1 MVAGGFD
8 SHRPTRL
15 WRMCL
20 EHLREGDSNPHV
32 ASGSEPANVAP
43 CQYLLVLDSG
53 ALRLHQTSK
62 LTIRLLMTRTTEQ
75 MKAARHFRMECIL
88 LGMAMARDGDR
99 ELIIDS
105 INEDELQ
112 SELIGRC
119 IKAVKTKAA
128 EDVAECRRVLAGW
141 GVKVGASVSESLI
154 ATVNLNNA
162 QRNLAAAV
170 DQATIHQ
177 LGDGVSSAIEKVEIC
192 LARLKD
198 MQKEVEENGVAS

>member
-1 MVAGGFD
+1 
-8 SHRPTRL
+8 
-15 WRMCL
+15 
-20 EHLREGDSNPHV
+20 
-32 ASGSEPANVAP
+32 
-43 CQYLLVLDSG
+43 
-53 ALRLHQTSK
+53 
-62 LTIRLLMTRTTEQ
+62 MTRTTEQ

-119 IKAVKTKAA
+119 IKAVKTKDAS
-128 EDVAECRRVLAGW
+128 DIAECRRILAGW
-141 GVKVGASVSESLI
+141 GVKVGGSVSESLI

-170 DQATIHQ
+170 EDATIHQ
-177 LGDGVSSAIEKVEIC
+177 LGGSVGAAIEKVESC
-192 LARLKD
+192 LSRLKE
-198 MQKEVEENGVAS
+198 MQREHDQSGVSA